1 MPADRPLPSD
11 PILIRDTV
19 IQSLTATV
27 HRLMDEVQALKAAA
41 RGGPGQAEPPATHP
55 KQT

>member
-27 HRLMDEVQALKAAA
+27 HRLMDEVQALKDAA
-41 RGGPGQAEPPATHP
+41 RGGPPATHP